1 MKTKTLL
8 MSAAAFLSFGNIA
21 FAGDSELCISE
32 SGQSAVRYCK
42 KACSLND
49 GLSCTFLGSFYL
61 EGLGV
66 KQDYKQAKTY
76 FEKACSLNDGLGC
89 GFLGKQYEIGKGV
102 KQNKKISKEYY
113 GKACDLGLKEG
124 CDDYRKLDQ
133 QGY

>member
-1 MKTKTLL
+1 

-76 FEKACSLNDGLGC
+76 FEKACSLNSDLGC
-89 GFLGKQYEIGKGV
+89 NSLGMLYYNGYGV
-102 KQNKKISKEYY
+102 KQNKKVSKEYCR
-113 GKACDLGLKEG
+113 KACDLGLQDG
-124 CDDYRKLDQ
+124 CSKATRIMAELVMRGEDD
-133 QGY
+133 